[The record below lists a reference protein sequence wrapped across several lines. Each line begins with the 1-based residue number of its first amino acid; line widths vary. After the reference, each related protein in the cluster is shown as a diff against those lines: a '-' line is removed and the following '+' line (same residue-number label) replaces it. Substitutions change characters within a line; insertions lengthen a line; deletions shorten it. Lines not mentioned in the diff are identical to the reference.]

1 METRMP
7 DAYLALDLWIA
18 LGLDSR
24 DFDAY
29 YERNGWANTWANLLG
44 EIRSRSLPAC
54 AVIEYGEQCELIGGH
69 IGPHMGASDVGSSEP
84 LPFSESRARD
94 VRD

>member
-1 METRMP
+1 MP
-7 DAYLALDLWIA
+7 DAYLALDLWSA
-18 LGLDSR
+18 LGLDAS

-29 YERNGWANTWANLLG
+29 YERNGWAGTWANLLG

-54 AVIEYGEQCELIGGH
+54 DRVEYGEQCELIGGH

-84 LPFSESRARD
+84 LPFPEPHVGGSDDE
-94 VRD
+94 